1 LTRLG
6 ADRIVRTIG
15 RSGIETADNQDAMTN
30 TVIESIPL
38 ARRAAPL
45 APALPAGGPPG
56 SIAFD
61 SGHASPLVLPDLT
74 REAHL
79 ALTQYRAET
88 LQYAARA
95 GLPELR
101 RWIAEYMQAE
111 GASVGPENVLVTN
124 GAKHAL
130 ELVCRAL
137 LDDGDAVV
145 VTAPTYF
152 SAIPILRSYG
162 ATFVEVPQ
170 DRDGMDVD
178 ALAAILDR
186 RERDGR
192 PRPKFIYDVP
202 DFHNPTG
209 ATLPLERRRALIAL
223 AARHRIAVVEDS
235 PYRKV
240 RFVGDS
246 VPSLASL
253 DHDGGVIHL
262 GTFAKLMAPG
272 LRVGWVAA
280 PSSLI
285 ARMAL
290 LKTDAGSCPLTQ
302 RIILEFCTTGG
313 RLPSH
318 IDDVQE
324 RYRVNR
330 DRMVAALHRELPN
343 VKFEVPDGGY
353 YLWVCWPEGTDADAL
368 TLGAQREGVIVIA
381 GSRFYANAGAGHPRN
396 RMRLAYSHAL
406 PDEIDEGVRRLAR
419 AYAAL
424 AERSGVIAGAAR

>member
-1 LTRLG
+1 MNPVL
-6 ADRIVRTIG
+6 
-15 RSGIETADNQDAMTN
+15 
-30 TVIESIPL
+30 ESLPVS
-38 ARRAAPL
+38 RRAAPL
-45 APALPAGGPPG
+45 SPALPAAPPAG

-74 REAHL
+74 REAHI
-79 ALTQYRAET
+79 ALTQYRSET
-88 LQYAARA
+88 LQYAPRA

-101 RWIAEYMQAE
+101 RWIADYMQSD
-111 GASVGPENVLVTN
+111 GARVTPDNVLVTN

-170 DRDGMDVD
+170 DRDGMDVG
-178 ALAAILDR
+178 ALATILER
-186 RERDGR
+186 REREGG

-240 RFVGDS
+240 RFEDES

-253 DHDGGVIHL
+253 DHDGVVIHL

-280 PSSLI
+280 PPALV

-318 IDDVQE
+318 IADVQ
-324 RYRVNR
+324 RQYRVNR
-330 DRMVAALHRELPN
+330 DRMAAALHRELPN
-343 VKFEVPDGGY
+343 VRFDMPNGGY
-353 YLWVCWPEGTDADAL
+353 YLWLSWPDDTDSDAL
-368 TLGAQREGVIVIA
+368 AAGAQREGVIAIA

-396 RMRLAYSHAL
+396 RMRVAYSHAL

-419 AYAAL
+419 AYAVL
-424 AERSGVIAGAAR
+424 TERAGVAAAAAR

>member
-1 LTRLG
+1 MNPLL
-6 ADRIVRTIG
+6 D
-15 RSGIETADNQDAMTN
+15 
-30 TVIESIPL
+30 SIPL

-45 APALPAGGPPG
+45 SPALPAPAPPG

-88 LQYAARA
+88 LQYAPRA

-111 GASVGPENVLVTN
+111 GARVTAENVLVTN

-137 LDDGDAVV
+137 VDDGDAVV

-162 ATFVEVPQ
+162 ASFIEVPQ

-178 ALAAILDR
+178 ALAVILER
-186 RERDGR
+186 REHEGR

-223 AARHRIAVVEDS
+223 AARYHIAVVEDS

-240 RFVGDS
+240 RFEGES

-253 DHDGGVIHL
+253 DQDGLVIHL

-280 PSSLI
+280 TSSLV

-302 RIILEFCTTGG
+302 RIIVEFCTTGG
-313 RLPSH
+313 RFPSH
-318 IDDVQE
+318 ITDVQE
-324 RYRVNR
+324 RYRANR
-330 DRMVAALHRELPN
+330 NRMIAALRRELPN
-343 VKFEVPDGGY
+343 VSFDVPSGGY
-353 YLWVCWPEGTDADAL
+353 YVWLSWPDGTDTDAL
-368 TLGAQREGVIVIA
+368 TLSAQREGVIAIA
-381 GSRFYANAGAGHPRN
+381 GSRFYANASPAHPRN
-396 RMRLAYSHAL
+396 RMRVAYSHAL

-419 AYAAL
+419 AYAAQL
-424 AERSGVIAGAAR
+424 ERSAAVAGAAR

>member
-1 LTRLG
+1 MMNPLL
-6 ADRIVRTIG
+6 D
-15 RSGIETADNQDAMTN
+15 
-30 TVIESIPL
+30 SIPL

-45 APALPAGGPPG
+45 SPALPPAAPAG

-74 REAHL
+74 RESHL
-79 ALTQYRAET
+79 ALTQHRAET
-88 LQYAARA
+88 LQYAPRA

-101 RWIAEYMQAE
+101 RWIAEYMQVE
-111 GASVGPENVLVTN
+111 GARVAADNILVSN

-178 ALAAILDR
+178 ALAVILER
-186 RERDGR
+186 REQEGR

-223 AARHRIAVVEDS
+223 AARYRIAVVEDS

-240 RFVGDS
+240 RFEGDS

-253 DHDGGVIHL
+253 DTDGLVIHL

-280 PSSLI
+280 TAPLV
-285 ARMAL
+285 ARMAM

-318 IDDVQE
+318 ITDVQE
-324 RYRVNR
+324 QYRANR
-330 DRMVAALHRELPN
+330 DRMIAALRIELPN
-343 VKFEVPDGGY
+343 VSFDVPSGGY
-353 YLWVCWPEGTDADAL
+353 YLWLSWPDGTDTDAL
-368 TLGAQREGVIVIA
+368 TLAAQREGVIVIA
-381 GSRFYANAGAGHPRN
+381 GSRFYANASAGHPRN
-396 RMRLAYSHAL
+396 QMRVAYSHAL

-419 AYAAL
+419 AYAAR
-424 AERSGVIAGAAR
+424 AEQTGVVAAAAR